1 MMEKLADLLI
11 DTETALWEARAIN
24 ERERSAESRQALRL
38 AQERLTAVKAEAD
51 RALWAGTR

>member
-24 ERERSAESRQALRL
+24 ERERSAASRQALRT
-38 AQERLTAVKAEAD
+38 AQERLAAVQAEAD
-51 RALWAGTR
+51 RALWAGAK